1 MPEEEA
7 MFHVIRAASLAT
19 VCLLFTAPAA
29 AADPYPERPIR
40 LIVPF
45 APGGGTDIN
54 ARILADPIGKTLG
67 QSIVIDNRPGA
78 GSSLGSSMAAKAT
91 PDGYT
96 LLLGTISLTINPA
109 VYRELPFDAQ
119 RDLIPITRVSDQP
132 SIIVVHPSFPA
143 KTFKDFIALA
153 HSQPDKFAFGSAGVG
168 TGSHLATTLL
178 TLKTNTSMLHV
189 PFKGTG
195 PALNALLGNEISI
208 YMSTFASALP
218 HVKQGRL
225 RPYAVTTLK
234 RAGPL
239 PDVPTLDEEGVKD
252 FEYSAWYG
260 MFAPAGTPPPI
271 IDKVYRA
278 TIAAL
283 KSPQVLQLYRAQGL
297 NATPTTPA
305 EFVRYFAAEKKKWA
319 GVVRDAGIAQM

>member
-1 MPEEEA
+1 
-7 MFHVIRAASLAT
+7 MFHAVRAASLASF
-19 VCLLFTAPAA
+19 CLLFAIPGAG
-29 AADPYPERPIR
+29 ADAYPERPIR

-54 ARILADPIGKTLG
+54 ARILADPIGKSLG
-67 QSIVIDNRPGA
+67 QTIVIDNRPGA
-78 GSSLGSSMAAKAT
+78 GSSLGSAMAAKAT

-109 VYRELPFDAQ
+109 VYKELPFDAQ
-119 RDLIPITRVSDQP
+119 RDLVPITRVSDQP
-132 SIIVVHPSFPA
+132 SIVVVHPSFPA
-143 KTFKDFIALA
+143 KTLRDFITLA
-153 HSQPDKFAFGSAGVG
+153 QSQPDKFAFGSAGVG

-178 TLKTNTSMLHV
+178 TLKTSTRMLHV

-225 RPYAVTTLK
+225 RPYAVTTLR
-234 RAGPL
+234 RAEPL
-239 PDVPTLDEEGVKD
+239 PDVPTLDEAGVKD

-260 MFAPAGTPPPI
+260 MFAPTGTPPPI
-271 IDKVYRA
+271 IGRIYKA

-283 KSPQVLQLYRAQGL
+283 KSPQVLQLYRVQGL

-319 GVVRDAGIAQM
+319 AVVREAGIAQM

>member
-1 MPEEEA
+1 
-7 MFHVIRAASLAT
+7 MFHTAASLAT
-19 VCLLFTAPAA
+19 LCLLFAIPGV

-67 QSIVIDNRPGA
+67 QTVVIDNRPGA
-78 GSSLGSSMAAKAT
+78 GSSLGSAMAAKSA

-109 VYRELPFDAQ
+109 VYKELPFDAQ

-143 KTFKDFIALA
+143 QTFKDFITLA
-153 HSQPDKFAFGSAGVG
+153 HSQPGKFAFGSAGVG
-168 TGSHLATTLL
+168 TGSQLATTLL

-218 HVKQGRL
+218 HVKNGRL
-225 RPYAVTTLK
+225 RPYAVTTLR
-234 RAGPL
+234 RADPL
-239 PDVPTLDEEGVKD
+239 PDVPTLDEAGVKD

-260 MFAPAGTPPPI
+260 MFAPSGTPPRVI
-271 IDKVYRA
+271 GKIHKA

-283 KSPQVLQLYRAQGL
+283 KNPQVLQLYKVQGL

-319 GVVRDAGIAQM
+319 AVVRDAGIAQM